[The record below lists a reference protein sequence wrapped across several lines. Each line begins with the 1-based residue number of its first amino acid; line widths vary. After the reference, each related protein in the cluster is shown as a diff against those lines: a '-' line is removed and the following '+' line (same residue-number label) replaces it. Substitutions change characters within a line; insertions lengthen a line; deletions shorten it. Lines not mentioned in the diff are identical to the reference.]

1 MIPGVE
7 ETPATIAAGFPWVRQ
22 ARALLE
28 PSELQGLAQILKP
41 TVPDL
46 AQIVAGQ
53 VNLLPVLDEFDKC
66 QYNTVLPA
74 GEQTIDDGNLTTG
87 IQNYKEFFQ
96 SLAGLVGAG
105 QNFTG
110 NGVYTR
116 FQPGGGAYPDRSAR
130 QQSALRK
137 LHRPAPGHAPGAE
150 RQGAVQAQG
159 EVLHP
164 AGARPELGQDGTR
177 SVKRQIKKQARV
189 FAAIIVLF
197 VVAIG
202 SRATSCPTSG
212 STCRRGCR
220 WWAQTSTPIG

>member
-7 ETPATIAAGFPWVRQ
+7 ETPATIEAGFPWVHQ

-28 PSELQGLAQILKP
+28 PSELQGLTKILKP

-66 QYNTVLPA
+66 QYRTVLPA

-116 FQPGGGAYPDRSAR
+116 FQPGGGAFPGRSAR
-130 QQSALRK
+130 ATTSASEASPPSPWARA
-137 LHRPAPGHAPGAE
+137 RRAAP
-150 RQGAVQAQG
+150 R
-159 EVLHP
+159 
-164 AGARPELGQDGTR
+164 R
-177 SVKRQIKKQARV
+177 
-189 FAAIIVLF
+189 
-197 VVAIG
+197 
-202 SRATSCPTSG
+202 PTSP
-212 STCRRGCR
+212 R
-220 WWAQTSTPIG
+220 